1 LWATSL
7 RIIAEFSKQ
16 SEEAYQKIS
25 CDLMVIYGLEE
36 SLSEV
41 HKVLDQYIEA
51 TNEHTRL
58 EEQNMEGMKLQWNQ
72 MLPFAAK
79 P

>member
-1 LWATSL
+1 MWATSL
-7 RIIAEFSKQ
+7 RIIAELSKQ
-16 SEEAYQKIS
+16 CDEAYQKFD
-25 CDLMVIYGLEE
+25 CDLKEIFRLEQ

-41 HKVLDQYIEA
+41 HKMLDQYIEV
-51 TNEHTRL
+51 TNEHTRS

-72 MLPFAAK
+72 MLQFTAK

>member
-1 LWATSL
+1 
-7 RIIAEFSKQ
+7 
-16 SEEAYQKIS
+16 
-25 CDLMVIYGLEE
+25 MVIYGLEE

-58 EEQNMEGMKLQWNQ
+58 EEQNMEGMKMQWNQ

-79 P
+79 PWGD